1 LSLYN
6 KLKPGIKVLLMTAFD
21 INVDALLTMNGKYN
35 NSITGIIQK
44 PVSPNKLARMI
55 IAQKSK

>member
-1 LSLYN
+1 
-6 KLKPGIKVLLMTAFD
+6 MTAFD
-21 INVDALLTMNGKYN
+21 INDDLLLTMNGKYN
-35 NSITGIIQK
+35 NNITGIIQK